1 GKPVNAVRGNIARG
15 LVFGRSDV
23 GYRQRQNFFTGQNW
37 QRGLRAVQMRAP
49 RSIIAFWK
57 SRALFWGTSF
67 AESSH
72 NFRRPEVESI
82 GARILKRRVR
92 TRAVLASTMGREL
105 LNAKTA
111 IAFAV

>member
-1 GKPVNAVRGNIARG
+1 DSVSGTMAARFRFLG
-15 LVFGRSDV
+15 SATGSRA
-23 GYRQRQNFFTGQNW
+23 QQNFFTGQISH
-37 QRGLRAVQMRAP
+37 RGRWAVQISAP

-57 SRALFWGTSF
+57 SRPPFGGTSF

-72 NFRRPEVESI
+72 NFCRPEVESI
-82 GARILKRRVR
+82 GARTLKRRVR
-92 TRAVLASTMGREL
+92 TRAVLASTMGRDL